1 MSVFKKTSLVSRGLR
16 VKLGVAFALTSIIP
30 FLTLLYTFTSK
41 GEISI
46 FIGRMGFFIF
56 IGLVVAG
63 SGYLLLQNMISSVIK
78 ADKKA
83 RTLLEGVN
91 YRSFKLRANDEIEDL
106 NDAIDKLNS
115 RIRDNIEKLTF
126 YDKQTKEINLD
137 LNKKII
143 VLSGLLQIGSFISSQ
158 AKLENIL
165 SLIVEK
171 VSNLQ
176 EKNFC
181 FLFLKDEVSKNF
193 ILEFSSDF
201 NKIKPRSFS
210 FSKGEYL
217 FKDILENKDPV
228 VLSSEQLD
236 VFPIKELVE
245 FFSLRSIL
253 VFPVTVYN
261 NIEGFLIEGSSSEG
275 FTYEENDIELAR
287 LFSKQISISLEKD
300 RLFKKAKDL
309 EIKDELTDLYNEK
322 FIRSRLDE
330 EIKRAFVSQR
340 PCAFV
345 IFTIDK
351 FQVFRQRK
359 GEAMA
364 EKALSNI
371 SLVFKETCRNID
383 KVARFGYSDFAI
395 LLPEM
400 DKKEAITF
408 SDNARKK
415 IEFMYKESQA
425 HDFPL
430 TVSAAVSE
438 NPIDGV
444 TADELIAHARNLL
457 THKDADNK
465 VLR

>member
-193 ILEFSSDF
+193 ILEFS
-201 NKIKPRSFS
+201 
-210 FSKGEYL
+210 
-217 FKDILENKDPV
+217 
-228 VLSSEQLD
+228 
-236 VFPIKELVE
+236 
-245 FFSLRSIL
+245 
-253 VFPVTVYN
+253 
-261 NIEGFLIEGSSSEG
+261 
-275 FTYEENDIELAR
+275 
-287 LFSKQISISLEKD
+287 
-300 RLFKKAKDL
+300 
-309 EIKDELTDLYNEK
+309 
-322 FIRSRLDE
+322 
-330 EIKRAFVSQR
+330 
-340 PCAFV
+340 
-345 IFTIDK
+345 
-351 FQVFRQRK
+351 
-359 GEAMA
+359 
-364 EKALSNI
+364 
-371 SLVFKETCRNID
+371 
-383 KVARFGYSDFAI
+383 
-395 LLPEM
+395 
-400 DKKEAITF
+400 
-408 SDNARKK
+408 
-415 IEFMYKESQA
+415 
-425 HDFPL
+425 
-430 TVSAAVSE
+430 
-438 NPIDGV
+438 
-444 TADELIAHARNLL
+444 
-457 THKDADNK
+457 
-465 VLR
+465 